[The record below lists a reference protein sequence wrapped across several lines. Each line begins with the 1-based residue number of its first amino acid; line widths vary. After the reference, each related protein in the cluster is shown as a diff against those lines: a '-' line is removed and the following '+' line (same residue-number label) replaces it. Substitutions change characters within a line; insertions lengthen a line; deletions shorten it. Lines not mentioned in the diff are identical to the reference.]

1 MTVID
6 KGNSKITIFF
16 CFKGDGARLAA
27 RSAVHGCLDY
37 LDRAI
42 FGLGNE
48 CRASTTQEVFV
59 SLLRSLWE
67 GHGCIL
73 EVGGALSTLTIAVV
87 LPLADSEEH
96 GSGKYVVCA
105 CNVGDSLGYVYSKN
119 YGVREF
125 TQGKFIK
132 FTSKK

>member
-1 MTVID
+1 M
-6 KGNSKITIFF
+6 
-16 CFKGDGARLAA
+16 AA

-42 FGLGNE
+42 FGPSNE
-48 CRASTTQEVFV
+48 YMATTTQEVFI

-87 LPLADSEEH
+87 LPLADCYDEY

-125 TQGKFIK
+125 TQGKLEI
-132 FTSKK
+132 